1 MLAICHFFWEL
12 CFFRRSPGELPASNF
27 VLGFLL
33 AGLVAIALLALW
45 ASPNDSRSLALRLG
59 SLLSGIGMQGLVT
72 WALLQFMGHGERFR
86 ETWAALLGANAII
99 HLALLA
105 LNASK
110 HLGLEVVENFANA
123 ATVVCLVWWLAIAGH
138 VYRQAAGV
146 GAFLGAFIA
155 FATEVLGWALAYAVI
170 SRAA

>member
-1 MLAICHFFWEL
+1 MLAIGQFFWEL

-33 AGLVAIALLALW
+33 AGLVGISLLALW
-45 ASPNDSRSLALRLG
+45 ASPEDSRSTAMRLA
-59 SLLSGIGMQGLVT
+59 SLVSGIGMQGLVT
-72 WALLQFMGHGERFR
+72 WALLQFMGHGGRFR

-110 HLGLEVVENFANA
+110 HLGLEVVDNFANA
-123 ATVVCLVWWLAIAGH
+123 ATVICLLWWLAIAGH
-138 VYRQAAGV
+138 VYRHAAGI
-146 GAFLGAFIA
+146 GAFLGAFLA
-155 FATEVLGWALAYAVI
+155 FGTEVLGWALAYAVV
-170 SRAA
+170 SRVA